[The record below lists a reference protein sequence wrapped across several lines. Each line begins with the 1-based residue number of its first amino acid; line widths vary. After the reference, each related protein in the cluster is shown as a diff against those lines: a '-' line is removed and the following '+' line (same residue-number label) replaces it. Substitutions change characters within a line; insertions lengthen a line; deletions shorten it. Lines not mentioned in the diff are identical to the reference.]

1 MQRFTEISSYQ
12 KDVYFTA
19 LLSTA
24 FATIF
29 FIAPTSQHRL
39 PWRRHARSQRLQL
52 AHLLII
58 MGLLFLAVGMSCVV
72 FDSFRACEMLD
83 GDWVLEVRKY
93 DSATNLQERLEK
105 AVVRP
110 ALDKS
115 KQLTLKKREEIRT
128 RHINEY

>member
-1 MQRFTEISSYQ
+1 M
-12 KDVYFTA
+12 
-19 LLSTA
+19 
-24 FATIF
+24 
-29 FIAPTSQHRL
+29 
-39 PWRRHARSQRLQL
+39 PWRRHARSQKLRL

-115 KQLTLKKREEIRT
+115 KQLTLKKRGDPHT
-128 RHINEY
+128 PYK

>member
-29 FIAPTSQHRL
+29 LIAPTSQHRL
-39 PWRRHARSQRLQL
+39 PWRRHARAQRLQL

-58 MGLLFLAVGMSCVV
+58 MGLLFLAVGMS
-72 FDSFRACEMLD
+72 F
-83 GDWVLEVRKY
+83 GN
-93 DSATNLQERLEK
+93 TIRLPICRS
-105 AVVRP
+105 VW
-110 ALDKS
+110 
-115 KQLTLKKREEIRT
+115 KKLWSGLR
-128 RHINEY
+128 